1 MRILIPL
8 LAPALL
14 AQAPPS
20 EPQKIEALLTAVE
33 KLQGQAV
40 FIRNDSEH
48 DAKAAGDHLRMK
60 WKNAGKHVQTAG
72 DFIRLCATGSSM
84 SGQPYKIRFKDG
96 HEVPSADFFWTELK
110 KLDPG
115 VK

>member
-1 MRILIPL
+1 MRLLIPL

-14 AQAPPS
+14 APPSAQAQPGISGQAPQS
-20 EPQKIEALLTAVE
+20 ETTKIEALIQSVE

-40 FIRNDSEH
+40 FVRNGAEH

-60 WKNAGKHVQTAG
+60 WKNAGSHVKTAG

-84 SGQPYKIRFKDG
+84 SGQPYKI
-96 HEVPSADFFWTELK
+96 
-110 KLDPG
+110 
-115 VK
+115 